1 MPKNNLPPIHTCS
14 FIKSSDLFKR
24 NSRAK
29 KVVEENLDVSWG
41 DADRTLVPISMILAC
56 VSDHADL
63 SVFSLF
69 NKRVDNIA
77 ENNDDGYELLVD
89 LEH

>member
-1 MPKNNLPPIHTCS
+1 MKNNDLPKVRQCS
-14 FIKSSDLFKR
+14 FINSSELFKG
-24 NSRAK
+24 NPRAK

-41 DADRTLVPISMILAC
+41 DADRTLVPLSMILTC

-63 SVFSLF
+63 SVFSRF